1 MVLWCYTIRG
11 CIFMAYFLKKTK
23 NKKGLYLQIYESFY
37 DPERGHTAH
46 KSYKPIGYVHE
57 LQAKGIDDPISYFKE
72 EVNQLNQDFQTTKNA
87 KKALQISDESPEKLI
102 GYFPLKNI
110 NDKLSV
116 KKYIDLMQTAT
127 DFRFNVFDMMS
138 SLVYARL
145 VHPCSKSKTYDEI
158 IPKLFE
164 TYNFSL
170 NQLYD
175 GLEYIGCEHEK
186 IIEIYN
192 HQIHQLYHFDTSH
205 TYFDCTN
212 FYFEIDK
219 EDDFRKKGPSKEN
232 KKEPIVGLGLLLDA
246 NQIPIGMKL
255 FPGNQSEK
263 PVIRN
268 VIDELKTRNSVS
280 GRTIQIADKGLNCS
294 ENIFHA
300 VKNGDGYIFS
310 KSVKQL
316 PEKEKTWVLLPN
328 DYRDVKN
335 ARGDVLYRIKE
346 CIDDFEYRIKD
357 TSTGHYR
364 TFKLREKRIV
374 TYNPKLAKKQRYE
387 ISKEIEKA
395 RLLKASQAKKS
406 EYGDCAKY
414 VIFTAAD
421 KKGNDTDG
429 KIKVTMNEEL
439 IKKSLEL
446 AGYNM
451 LVTSEL
457 SMSDKD
463 IYEAYHNLWRI
474 EESFRIMKSQLDARP
489 VYLQK
494 EDTITGHFLICYLAV
509 LLTRLLQFK
518 ILKNNYSSEDLFEFI
533 RDFRVAKISE
543 RKYINLTRGS
553 SFIKEFAK
561 ITNLPLTSYFLNDG
575 EIKKMLSH
583 RF

>member
-1 MVLWCYTIRG
+1 
-11 CIFMAYFLKKTK
+11 MAYFLKKTN
-23 NKKGLYLQIYESFY
+23 NKKGTYLQIYSSFY
-37 DPERGHTAH
+37 DPQRGHTAH
-46 KSYKPIGYVHE
+46 KAYKPIGYVHE
-57 LQAKGIDDPISYFKE
+57 LQAKGIEDPISFYKE
-72 EVNQLNQDFQTTKNA
+72 EVNRLNQEAKAEKNA
-87 KKALQISDESPEKLI
+87 KKEKQISDDSPEKLI
-102 GYFPLKNI
+102 GYFPMKNI

-127 DFRFNVFDMMS
+127 DFRFNVFDMTS
-138 SLVYARL
+138 ALVYARL
-145 VHPCSKSKTYDEI
+145 VQPCSKSRTYVEV

-164 TYNFSL
+164 SYDFSL

-175 GLEYIGCEHEK
+175 GLEYIGCEYEK

-192 HQIHQLYHFDTSH
+192 HQIQQMYKFDTSH

-232 KKEPIVGLGLLLDA
+232 RKEPIVGLGLLLDA

-263 PVIRN
+263 PVIRK
-268 VIDELKTRNSVS
+268 VIDDLKKRNSVS
-280 GRTIQIADKGLNCS
+280 GRTIQIADKGLNCA

-300 VKNGDGYIFS
+300 LKNGDGYIFS

-316 PEKEKTWVLLPN
+316 PEIERTWVLLSN
-328 DYRDVKN
+328 DYRDIKDDN
-335 ARGDVLYRIKE
+335 GDVLYRIKE
-346 CIDDFEYRIKD
+346 CVDEFEYKFKDSETEKIKK
-357 TSTGHYR
+357 
-364 TFKLREKRIV
+364 FKITEKRIV
-374 TYNPKLAKKQRYE
+374 TFNPKLAKKQIYE
-387 ISKEIEKA
+387 INKEIEKA
-395 RLLKASQAKKS
+395 KLLKASQAKRS
-406 EYGDCAKY
+406 EYGDSAKY
-414 VIFTAAD
+414 VIFTTAD
-421 KKGNDTDG
+421 KKGNDTNG
-429 KIKVTMNEEL
+429 KIKVTMNDDL

-451 LVTSEL
+451 LVTSEI
-457 SMSDKD
+457 SMADKE
-463 IYEAYHNLWRI
+463 IYTAYHNLWRI

-494 EDTITGHFLICYLAV
+494 KDTITGHFLICYLAV

-518 ILKNNYSSEDLFEFI
+518 ILKNNYCSEDLFEFV

-543 RKYINLTRGS
+543 RKYINLSRGTV
-553 SFIKEFAK
+553 FIKNFASLC
-561 ITNLPLTSYFLNDG
+561 NLPLMSYFLSDG

>member
-1 MVLWCYTIRG
+1 
-11 CIFMAYFLKKTK
+11 MAYFLKKTN
-23 NKKGLYLQIYESFY
+23 NKKGTYLQIYSSFY
-37 DPERGHTAH
+37 DPQRGHTAH
-46 KSYKPIGYVHE
+46 KAYKPIGYVHE
-57 LQAKGIDDPISYFKE
+57 LQAKGIEDPISFYKE
-72 EVNQLNQDFQTTKNA
+72 EVNRLNQEAKAEKNA
-87 KKALQISDESPEKLI
+87 KKEKQISDDSPEKLI
-102 GYFPLKNI
+102 GYFPMKNI

-127 DFRFNVFDMMS
+127 DFRFNVFDMIS
-138 SLVYARL
+138 ALVYARL
-145 VHPCSKSKTYDEI
+145 VQPCSKSRTYVEV

-164 TYNFSL
+164 SYDFSL

-175 GLEYIGCEHEK
+175 GLEYIGCEYEK

-192 HQIHQLYHFDTSH
+192 HQIQQMYKFDTSH

-232 KKEPIVGLGLLLDA
+232 RKEPIVGLGLLLDA

-263 PVIRN
+263 PVIRK
-268 VIDELKTRNSVS
+268 VIDDLKKRNSVS
-280 GRTIQIADKGLNCS
+280 GRTIQIADKGLNCA

-300 VKNGDGYIFS
+300 LKNGDGYIFS

-316 PEKEKTWVLLPN
+316 PEIERTWVLLSN
-328 DYRDVKN
+328 DYRDIKDDN
-335 ARGDVLYRIKE
+335 GDVLYRIKE
-346 CIDDFEYRIKD
+346 CVDEFEYKFKDSETEKIKK
-357 TSTGHYR
+357 
-364 TFKLREKRIV
+364 FKITEKRIV
-374 TYNPKLAKKQRYE
+374 TFNPKLAKKQIYE
-387 ISKEIEKA
+387 INKEIEKA
-395 RLLKASQAKKS
+395 KLLKASQAKRS
-406 EYGDCAKY
+406 EYGDSAKY
-414 VIFTAAD
+414 VIFTTAD
-421 KKGNDTDG
+421 KKGNDTNG
-429 KIKVTMNEEL
+429 KIKVTMNDDL

-451 LVTSEL
+451 LVTSEI
-457 SMSDKD
+457 SMADKE
-463 IYEAYHNLWRI
+463 IYTAYHNLWRI

-494 EDTITGHFLICYLAV
+494 KDTITGHFLICYLAV

-518 ILKNNYSSEDLFEFI
+518 ILKNNYCSEDLFEFV

-543 RKYINLTRGS
+543 RKYINLSRGTV
-553 SFIKEFAK
+553 FIKNFASLC
-561 ITNLPLTSYFLNDG
+561 NLPLMSYFLSDG